1 MIPSIGDCAQRKLTL
16 AQSSS
21 AIPNRKVRC
30 WKSLIYTNGWQ
41 RVPRSEWEK
50 LRSGRQLRQSGA
62 VVPLAE
68 NDGFDF
74 GYEGHGPSTVSDSPV
89 HQRRGASPALSQIL
103 HQMMKENGASLPKP
117 RRNAPFRPTTA
128 GLFFGWVW

>member
-1 MIPSIGDCAQRKLTL
+1 MILSIGACAQRKLAL

-50 LRSGRQLRQSGA
+50 RRSGRQLRQSGA
-62 VVPLAE
+62 VAPLAE
-68 NDGFDF
+68 NDGFDY
-74 GYEGHGPSTVSDSPV
+74 GYGRARAEH
-89 HQRRGASPALSQIL
+89 R
-103 HQMMKENGASLPKP
+103 
-117 RRNAPFRPTTA
+117 
-128 GLFFGWVW
+128 

>member
-1 MIPSIGDCAQRKLTL
+1 MILSIGDCAQRKLAL

-50 LRSGRQLRQSGA
+50 RRSGRQLRQSAA
-62 VVPLAE
+62 VAPLAE
-68 NDGFDF
+68 NDGFDY
-74 GYEGHGPSTVSDSPV
+74 GYGRGRGEHHSKSPV
-89 HQRRGASPALSQIL
+89 HQYLGASLPLSQIL
-103 HQMMKENGASLPKP
+103 HQMMKENGTSLPKRGP
-117 RRNAPFRPTTA
+117 RRGN
-128 GLFFGWVW
+128 